1 MKNLIYLVLSLFV
14 LTACSNDD
22 NDVITNDVQFTTVGK
37 NTLNGGENIPQS
49 NFVFNNET
57 DWNNFLIQLNA
68 INDVSGTFNETEI
81 DFTAFTVIAVVDEVK
96 TSGSQISIINVME
109 NTNNIQIAKELTI
122 YSTTVI
128 SQPFHI
134 IKIPKTNKPIIF
146 N

>member
-22 NDVITNDVQFTTVGK
+22 NDVIANDVQFTTVGK
-37 NTLNGGENIPQS
+37 NTLHGGENIPQS

-57 DWNNFLIQLNA
+57 DWNNFLIQVNA

>member
-22 NDVITNDVQFTTVGK
+22 NDVIANDVQFTTVGK

-57 DWNNFLIQLNA
+57 DWNNFLIQVNA

-81 DFTAFTVIAVVDEVK
+81 DFAAFTVIAVVDDIK
-96 TSGSQISIINVME
+96 TSGSEINIVTAVE
-109 NTNNIQIAKELTI
+109 NTNTITISSELTI

>member
-1 MKNLIYLVLSLFV
+1 MFV
-14 LTACSNDD
+14 LIACSNDD
-22 NDVITNDVQFTTVGK
+22 NDASANDVQFTTVGK

-96 TSGSQISIINVME
+96 
-109 NTNNIQIAKELTI
+109 NIR
-122 YSTTVI
+122 
-128 SQPFHI
+128 F
-134 IKIPKTNKPIIF
+134 
-146 N
+146 

>member
-22 NDVITNDVQFTTVGK
+22 NDVIANDVQFTTVGK

-57 DWNNFLIQLNA
+57 DWNNFLFQLNA